1 MEFRTDTLPLH
12 NLQRNQVGTFACKC
26 FNRHGE
32 TKSIMKIDV
41 LCKCYFKIRIVKN
54 NYIYIRC

>member
-41 LCKCYFKIRIVKN
+41 LCKY
-54 NYIYIRC
+54 